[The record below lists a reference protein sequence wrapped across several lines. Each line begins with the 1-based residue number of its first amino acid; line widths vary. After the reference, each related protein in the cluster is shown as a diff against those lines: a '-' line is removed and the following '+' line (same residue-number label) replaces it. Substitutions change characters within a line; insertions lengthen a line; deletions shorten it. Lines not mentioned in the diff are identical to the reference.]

1 MIDEA
6 LATILIILLATILM
20 ILIVP
25 YVLYPD
31 MIKDNVRKYISDDT
45 VPEAVTHEV

>member
-1 MIDEA
+1 MIDET
-6 LATILIILLATILM
+6 LATILIILLVSTMM

-31 MIKDNVRKYISDDT
+31 MIKDNVKKHI
-45 VPEAVTHEV
+45 VGEVREGHSVS